1 MAQIQR
7 HLVSLEMLVDDL
19 SLLSA
24 NECGTNAH
32 LKLIRDYRQVL
43 ASLLESVQHET
54 ESSFKKWLIP
64 TLFAQVFENKRMVG
78 IHLRLVD
85 YVLTYWQ
92 TMQKVNDI
100 RETNFESSAD
110 KRLDLL
116 HVKAVK
122 AKSQLKTVVSAMGK
136 DNYSRFLSL
145 INLSEEE
152 WQWDVIRARY

>member
-1 MAQIQR
+1 M
-7 HLVSLEMLVDDL
+7 VS
-19 SLLSA
+19 
-24 NECGTNAH
+24 
-32 LKLIRDYRQVL
+32 
-43 ASLLESVQHET
+43 
-54 ESSFKKWLIP
+54 
-64 TLFAQVFENKRMVG
+64 

-100 RETNFESSAD
+100 RDTNFESNAD

-122 AKSQLKTVVSAMGK
+122 AKSQLKTVASAMGQ
-136 DNYSRFLSL
+136 DNYSRFLAL
-145 INLSEEE
+145 INLSDVE

>member
-19 SLLSA
+19 TLLSS
-24 NECGTNAH
+24 NECGTNVH
-32 LKLIRDYRQVL
+32 LKLIREYRQVL
-43 ASLLESVQHET
+43 ALLLESVQQET
-54 ESSFKKWLIP
+54 ESSFKKWLTP
-64 TLFAQVFENKRMVG
+64 TLFAQVFENKRMVS

-100 RETNFESSAD
+100 RDTNFESNAY

-122 AKSQLKTVVSAMGK
+122 AKSQLKTVASAMGQ
-136 DNYSRFLSL
+136 DNYSRFLAL
-145 INLSEEE
+145 INLSDVE